1 MLADNSINQS
11 ASFKKLMY
19 SVIGDSDYR
28 PLNPQT
34 DIRISNI
41 EMAIYPSSNPYG
53 RDERQQSSEIDML
66 REMNNVID
74 IVP

>member
-1 MLADNSINQS
+1 MILTFE
-11 ASFKKLMY
+11 SFEQIYK
-19 SVIGDSDYR
+19 
-28 PLNPQT
+28 
-34 DIRISNI
+34 ISNI
-41 EMAIYPSSNPYG
+41 EMAIYPSSNSYG

>member
-19 SVIGDSDYR
+19 SVIGDSD
-28 PLNPQT
+28 LWILWT
-34 DIRISNI
+34 DIRISNM

>member
-19 SVIGDSDYR
+19 SVIGDSDLWI
-28 PLNPQT
+28 PKQILEFQ
-34 DIRISNI
+34 ISRWLS
-41 EMAIYPSSNPYG
+41 YPSSNPYG

>member
-19 SVIGDSDYR
+19 SVIGDSD
-28 PLNPQT
+28 LWILWT

>member
-19 SVIGDSDYR
+19 SVIGDSD
-28 PLNPQT
+28 LWILWT

-41 EMAIYPSSNPYG
+41 EMAIYPSSNSYG